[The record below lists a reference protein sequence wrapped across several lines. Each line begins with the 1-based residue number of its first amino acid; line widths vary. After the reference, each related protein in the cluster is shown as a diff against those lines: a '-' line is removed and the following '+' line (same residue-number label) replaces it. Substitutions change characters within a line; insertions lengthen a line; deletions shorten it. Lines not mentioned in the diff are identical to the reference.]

1 MKLKALLML
10 LWLPL
15 TALAQT
21 TQIEAVIIDAQTRQP
36 LPYASIFISR
46 ANSTITNAEGKFHIF
61 CSPDDVLRISYVGY
75 KTQQIT
81 ARNLSS
87 KIQLEPITSML
98 NEVTIMPLKAY
109 LDKAIKETMRQIGKY
124 HRKKANLFYRQTAY
138 ADSTCYEFMEAFL
151 NGRSAVW
158 LRNLALNKGRFVGIQ
173 PDSLDFYSF
182 YANFFILSQI
192 QVTCIHKSQLQG
204 DERYPLIPTYE
215 KNYDV
220 TGEWIGDG
228 DDRLLVV
235 HFTPKPTKLS
245 VIDATLYFDGQTLRL
260 RKMEGRLLNLTVR
273 HYKYLTGK
281 RRESSLV
288 EAFKN
293 VRDEYI
299 NTDFHFTVTMT
310 EDRGFLEVQSVAI
323 DEQHEF
329 HGRKLHSNSI
339 LFNVG
344 DRVIGKGKKLK
355 KDDNILIDIGNQEY
369 DPQFWSDN
377 DIVRRTPLE
386 EDVFQLFE
394 SKKLFG
400 VFK

>member
-1 MKLKALLML
+1 M
-10 LWLPL
+10 
-15 TALAQT
+15 
-21 TQIEAVIIDAQTRQP
+21 
-36 LPYASIFISR
+36 
-46 ANSTITNAEGKFHIF
+46 
-61 CSPDDVLRISYVGY
+61 
-75 KTQQIT
+75 
-81 ARNLSS
+81 
-87 KIQLEPITSML
+87 
-98 NEVTIMPLKAY
+98 
-109 LDKAIKETMRQIGKY
+109 
-124 HRKKANLFYRQTAY
+124 
-138 ADSTCYEFMEAFL
+138 
-151 NGRSAVW
+151 
-158 LRNLALNKGRFVGIQ
+158 
-173 PDSLDFYSF
+173 
-182 YANFFILSQI
+182 
-192 QVTCIHKSQLQG
+192 
-204 DERYPLIPTYE
+204 
-215 KNYDV
+215 
-220 TGEWIGDG
+220 
-228 DDRLLVV
+228 
-235 HFTPKPTKLS
+235 
-245 VIDATLYFDGQTLRL
+245 

-377 DIVRRTPLE
+377 DIVRRTPVE

>member
-21 TQIEAVIIDAQTRQP
+21 TQKEAVIIDAQTCQP

-61 CSPDDVLRISYVGY
+61 CSPDDVLRTSYVGY

-124 HRKKANLFYRQTAY
+124 HRKK
-138 ADSTCYEFMEAFL
+138 
-151 NGRSAVW
+151 
-158 LRNLALNKGRFVGIQ
+158 
-173 PDSLDFYSF
+173 
-182 YANFFILSQI
+182 
-192 QVTCIHKSQLQG
+192 
-204 DERYPLIPTYE
+204 
-215 KNYDV
+215 
-220 TGEWIGDG
+220 
-228 DDRLLVV
+228 
-235 HFTPKPTKLS
+235 
-245 VIDATLYFDGQTLRL
+245 
-260 RKMEGRLLNLTVR
+260 
-273 HYKYLTGK
+273 
-281 RRESSLV
+281 
-288 EAFKN
+288 AFKN

-377 DIVRRTPLE
+377 DIVRRTPVE